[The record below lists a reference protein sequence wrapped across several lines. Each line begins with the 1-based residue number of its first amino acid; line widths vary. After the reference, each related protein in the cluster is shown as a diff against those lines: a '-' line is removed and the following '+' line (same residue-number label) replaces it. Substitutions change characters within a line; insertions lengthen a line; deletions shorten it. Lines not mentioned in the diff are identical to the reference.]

1 MDINR
6 RLNDLLNAKD
16 EEIVQLNNTILE
28 LRMNKYET
36 STINDILLKSPKPS
50 SRTPNKY
57 AEVHNQISN
66 LQILENKLKESER
79 LNKEQQQEIKAMQ
92 RIQLQQ
98 SKALESMTNET
109 DFP

>member
-1 MDINR
+1 MN
-6 RLNDLLNAKD
+6 KD
-16 EEIVQLNNTILE
+16 ESPIL
-28 LRMNKYET
+28 
-36 STINDILLKSPKPS
+36 SDILLKSPKPG
-50 SRTPNKY
+50 RTPNKY

-66 LQILENKLKESER
+66 LSNLENKLRESER

-109 DFP
+109 DFPSKIN

>member
-1 MDINR
+1 MN
-6 RLNDLLNAKD
+6 KD
-16 EEIVQLNNTILE
+16 EPPA
-28 LRMNKYET
+28 
-36 STINDILLKSPKPS
+36 INDILLKSPKPS

-66 LQILENKLKESER
+66 LQILENKLRESER

-109 DFP
+109 DFPSKINSLANDLRVQKEQNKQLKQKLYE